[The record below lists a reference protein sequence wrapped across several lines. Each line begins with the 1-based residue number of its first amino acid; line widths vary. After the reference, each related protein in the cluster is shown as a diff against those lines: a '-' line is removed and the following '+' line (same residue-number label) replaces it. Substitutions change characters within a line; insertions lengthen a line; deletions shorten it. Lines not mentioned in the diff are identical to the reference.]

1 VLSQFFFSGKVSGM
15 KATTEAKDI
24 GGRPLAPRSDR
35 VRRVRDALAMTQEE
49 FAREIGVSPYSLAKM
64 EQQRREPGT
73 QAGKAAFA
81 KIAKRAG
88 VSLEAR
94 AEEVAA

>member
-1 VLSQFFFSGKVSGM
+1 M
-15 KATTEAKDI
+15 KATTETKDI

-35 VRRVRDALAMTQEE
+35 VRRVRDALGMTQEE

-64 EQQRREPGT
+64 EQQGREPGT

-81 KIAKRAG
+81 KIAKRAS
-88 VSLEAR
+88 VSIES
-94 AEEVAA
+94 EVTA